1 MSNNAADLR
10 EKQSEELLRD
20 IAEMERKIWDLRF
33 QRGSEKADDPSK
45 IRNLRRAV
53 ARQKT
58 IIREREL
65 GLARGGKS

>member
-1 MSNNAADLR
+1 MNRTAELR
-10 EKQSEELLRD
+10 EKSTDDMRRD

-45 IRNLRRAV
+45 IRALRRSV
-53 ARQKT
+53 ARHLT

-65 GLARGGKS
+65 GLTRGGNQ